1 MRSLHR
7 IAVCLA
13 AAGCAHAR
21 TPDAYRADTGT
32 ALATKASDI
41 TACYNRVLAK
51 TPTAAG
57 HVTVTFAVEENT
69 GRIADPKLDSSLTTA
84 PDDLSQCVLAAI
96 PALSITP
103 ADPKRG
109 QATWSWDFAT
119 PTTAP

>member
-1 MRSLHR
+1 MRSLYR

-21 TPDAYRADTGT
+21 TPDAYRADTDT
-32 ALATKASDI
+32 ALATKADDI
-41 TACYNRVLAK
+41 KACYNKVLAK

-57 HVTVTFAVEENT
+57 RVTVTFAVEAKT
-69 GRIADPKLDSSLTTA
+69 GRVTDPKLDSSQTTA
-84 PDDLSQCVLAAI
+84 PDDVSQCVLAAI

-109 QATWSWDFAT
+109 QATWSWEFAT
-119 PTTAP
+119 PAKAQ